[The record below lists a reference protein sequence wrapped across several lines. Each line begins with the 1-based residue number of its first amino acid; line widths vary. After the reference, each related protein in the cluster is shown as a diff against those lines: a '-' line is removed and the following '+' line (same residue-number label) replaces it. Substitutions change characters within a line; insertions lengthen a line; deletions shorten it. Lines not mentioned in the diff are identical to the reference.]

1 MKPTEVEILLVDDN
15 PADLELTMHALRRS
29 RVVNHIEVARDGR
42 EAMDFLLCRGT
53 YAGRSGSSLP
63 KLVLLDLKLPG
74 TDGLDLL
81 RELRS
86 HRQTR
91 FIPVIVL
98 TSSRRRQDMVESYK
112 LGANSFVQKVVDFE
126 RFCESIKELG
136 FYWLAINQTVLPKAE
151 PTEQLTQGRSS
162 SFYPA

>member
-1 MKPTEVEILLVDDN
+1 MKQTEVEILLVDDN

-29 RVVNHIEVARDGR
+29 RVVNHIEVARDGA
-42 EAMDFLLCRGT
+42 EAMDFLLCRG
-53 YAGRSGSSLP
+53 AGASRQDCSLP

-74 TDGLDLL
+74 ADGLELL

-86 HRQTR
+86 HSQTR
-91 FIPVIVL
+91 FIPVVVL

-126 RFCESIKELG
+126 RFCETIRQLG
-136 FYWLAINQTVLPKAE
+136 FYWLA
-151 PTEQLTQGRSS
+151 
-162 SFYPA
+162 